1 MPHIQRCNWIENNL
15 TGQGMQRNTEVGL
28 FTKSSN
34 MVVIN
39 GRDLA
44 LPFSL
49 VYHIPPVRII
59 PNSLLYHLPQLS
71 EGQKVCTATKS
82 IEDAGLTHKRGPSIR
97 TPLQRDFLS
106 TLDFPAIL
114 YYSCIGVI
122 IPDRWQL

>member
-1 MPHIQRCNWIENNL
+1 
-15 TGQGMQRNTEVGL
+15 MQRNTEVGL

-49 VYHIPPVRII
+49 VYHIPSVRII

-82 IEDAGLTHKRGPSIR
+82 IEM
-97 TPLQRDFLS
+97 
-106 TLDFPAIL
+106 LD
-114 YYSCIGVI
+114 
-122 IPDRWQL
+122 